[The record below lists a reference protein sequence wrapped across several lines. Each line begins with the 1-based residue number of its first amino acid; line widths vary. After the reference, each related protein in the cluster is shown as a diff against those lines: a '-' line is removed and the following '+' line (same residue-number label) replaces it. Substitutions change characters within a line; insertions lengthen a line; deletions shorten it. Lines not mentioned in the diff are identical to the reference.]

1 MAPLQA
7 AWMYYL
13 AHPAL
18 VINSLA
24 LFFAVNGSW
33 LWLATQLRG
42 LLSARRLA
50 TAPQIPA
57 TRSGEDSA
65 TLRANRL
72 FYRVG
77 GLSLALALLLSSIST
92 QL

>member
-1 MAPLQA
+1 MYPLQA

-13 AHPAL
+13 ANPAL

-33 LWLATQLRG
+33 LWIATQLRG
-42 LLSARRLA
+42 VLNAQRIA
-50 TAPQIPA
+50 TAPQGAELSTDDQA
-57 TRSGEDSA
+57 TQRS
-65 TLRANRL
+65 NRL

-77 GLSLALALLLSSIST
+77 AVALTLALLLSLIST

>member
-1 MAPLQA
+1 MSPLQA
-7 AWMYYL
+7 AWLYYL

-18 VINSLA
+18 VINALA
-24 LFFAVNGSW
+24 LFFAVAGSW

-42 LLSARRLA
+42 LLAAQRIA
-50 TAPQIPA
+50 TAPETPQLHTSDRA
-57 TRSGEDSA
+57 TQRS
-65 TLRANRL
+65 NRL

-77 GLSLALALLLSSIST
+77 GLSLGLALLLSMIST

>member
-18 VINSLA
+18 VINGLA

-33 LWLATQLRG
+33 LWIATQLRG
-42 LLSARRLA
+42 ALYAQRIATTPQL
-50 TAPQIPA
+50 TAPNTDDHA
-57 TRSGEDSA
+57 TQRC
-65 TLRANRL
+65 NRL
-72 FYRVG
+72 FYSVG
-77 GLSLALALLLSSIST
+77 GACLALALILSLIST
-92 QL
+92 QF